1 MPDVDAL
8 LAAARRP
15 LLVGVGGGG
24 DVVGALAVAEPLKRV
39 HGARPVVGG
48 TTWERIVVDAHP
60 GPRGLDEL
68 DELAEHLG
76 PGAAL
81 AGPRT
86 HVAASGVRLA
96 EARMAEL
103 TGEAT
108 LLVDPTGGPGAVVAG
123 LEAALGRLGADALV
137 LVDVGGDALAHGHE
151 PGLSSP
157 LCDAVLLAAGAE
169 LAERGLAVIGA
180 VFGPG
185 CDGELEPD
193 EVLERVAEVAAG
205 GGLAG
210 ARSLTAPTAE
220 LLERAIAHVPT
231 EASAQPLRCF
241 RGETGA
247 AIIRR
252 GRRTVELSPLGALT
266 FFFSVPV
273 ALATAARLAQAVRGA
288 EDLEAANDAL
298 HALGVRTE
306 LDLERDA
313 LAS

>member
-1 MPDVDAL
+1 MLDADAL
-8 LAAARRP
+8 LAATRRP

-24 DVVGALAVAEPLKRV
+24 DVVGALAVAEPLARL

-60 GPRGLDEL
+60 GPRGLDQL

-86 HVAASGVRLA
+86 HVAARGVRLA
-96 EARMAEL
+96 EARTAEL
-103 TGEAT
+103 IGEAT

-169 LAERGLAVIGA
+169 LAERGLAVLGA

-205 GGLAG
+205 GGVAAG
-210 ARSLTAPTAE
+210 GTLTAPTAE
-220 LLERAIAHVPT
+220 MPIAHVPT

-273 ALATAARLAQAVRGA
+273 ALATAARLARAVRGA
-288 EDLEAANDAL
+288 EDLEGANDTL